1 MSSVFFGG
9 QIQSSEKASGIKAE
23 EESLTVLTGKYQK
36 DQQILWV
43 FFVCGSP
50 HVHLWGAPHILVLFK
65 KVRCF
70 KQFGPVCSV
79 LLNFLSDGVVCE

>member
-36 DQQILWV
+36 RPTD
-43 FFVCGSP
+43 FVGVSV